1 MNLNQLKCAKTI
13 QPKDKMLKIKTLRLM
28 FTFYMSFFTTAFV
41 LTLVSAYMLS
51 KLGSEAFTLIFWFK
65 IITYGI
71 IIYYINNYKNKEF
84 YYYQNLGIP
93 KLTLW
98 IGTLTFD
105 FLLFVALLIYAV
117 K

>member
-1 MNLNQLKCAKTI
+1 
-13 QPKDKMLKIKTLRLM
+13 MLKIKTLKLM

-41 LTLVSAYMLS
+41 LTLVSAYMLY
-51 KLGSEAFTLIFWFK
+51 KLGSAAFTLIFWFK
-65 IITYGI
+65 MVTYGV

-84 YYYQNLGIP
+84 YYYQNLGIS

-98 IGTLTFD
+98 IGALTFD
-105 FLLFVALLIYAV
+105 FLIFVALLIYAAP

>member
-1 MNLNQLKCAKTI
+1 LNLNQLKCAKTI

>member
-1 MNLNQLKCAKTI
+1 MQLNA
-13 QPKDKMLKIKTLRLM
+13 KMLKIKTLRLM
-28 FTFYMSFFTTAFV
+28 FTFYLSYFTTAFV
-41 LTLVSAYMLS
+41 LTLVSAYMLF
-51 KLGSEAFTLIFWFK
+51 KLGSGAFTLIFWFK
-65 IITYGI
+65 IATYGV

-98 IGTLTFD
+98 VGTLTFD
-105 FLLFVALLIYAV
+105 FLLFVTLLIYVAS

>member
-1 MNLNQLKCAKTI
+1 
-13 QPKDKMLKIKTLRLM
+13 MLKIKTLRLM
-28 FTFYMSFFTTAFV
+28 FTFYMSFFVTAFV

-65 IITYGI
+65 MISYGI
-71 IIYYINNYKNKEF
+71 IVYYINNYKKKEF
-84 YYYQNLGIP
+84 YYYQNLGIA

-98 IGTLTFD
+98 LGTLTFD
-105 FLLFVALLIYAV
+105 FLLFVAFLIYAA